1 VKNFLF
7 ILVII
12 WFIFGASAANDRGFF
27 DSGADRT
34 CTFVGSGLLTIIAG
48 PLHYVGVDPKASC

>member
-1 VKNFLF
+1 MKNFLF

-27 DSGADRT
+27 DSSANRD

-48 PLHYVGVDPKASC
+48 PLSYAGIHPKASC

>member
-27 DSGADRT
+27 DSGANRD

-48 PLHYVGVDPKASC
+48 PLSYAGIHPKASC

>member
-27 DSGADRT
+27 ASGADRN
-34 CTFVGSGLLTIIAG
+34 CTFVGTGLLTIIAG